1 MDERYIK
8 VVAKLTNEIMN
19 LKITIND
26 AISAIKR
33 GYTDKEVIKILKG
46 KENVDIRKKN

>member
-1 MDERYIK
+1 MNERYIRA
-8 VVAKLTNEIMN
+8 VAKLTNEIGE
-19 LKITIND
+19 LKMTINR
-26 AISAIKR
+26 AISAINR